1 MATSSTAAGKTIV
14 ITGGAGGLGKA
25 VASAFLSA
33 GANVAIF
40 DVNADRLRETSAE
53 WEAKHGAADKF
64 LATQTDITDEAA
76 VDGFFA
82 AVVARFGRV
91 DMLINNAG
99 VMDKFDPAGTTA
111 LDTWDRVIGVNL
123 TGAYLCTR
131 AAVNAFEAQSPAG
144 GTILSICSVA
154 SVRGLNAGA
163 AYTASKHG
171 LLGLVRN
178 TASFYGPRKI
188 YSIAFLMGGMDTNI
202 IDVFATGFNE
212 DGMGAMQKANPGF
225 VVGET
230 NVQLADV
237 AKYCLFYSDPAIAES
252 SNGTTVTISKNW
264 PSV

>member
-40 DVNADRLRETSAE
+40 DVNEDRLKATAAE
-53 WEAKHGAADKF
+53 WEKHGSSKF
-64 LATQTDITDEAA
+64 ITSQTNITDEAA
-76 VDGFFA
+76 VSAFFGD
-82 AVVARFGRV
+82 VVAKFGRI

-99 VMDKFDPAGTTA
+99 VMDKFDAAGTTA
-111 LDTWDRVIGVNL
+111 LDMWNRVIGVNL
-123 TGAYLCTR
+123 TGAYLCTK
-131 AAVNAFEAQSPAG
+131 AAVNAFQAQTPAG
-144 GTILSICSVA
+144 GTIISICSVA

-171 LLGLVRN
+171 LLGLMRN
-178 TASFYGPRKI
+178 TAGFYGPKKI

-202 IDVFATGFNE
+202 IDVFSTGFNE
-212 DGMGAMQKANPGF
+212 EGMGAMQKANPGF

-230 NVQLADV
+230 EIQLADV
-237 AKYCLFYSDPAIAES
+237 AKYCIFYSDPAIAES
-252 SNGTTVTISKNW
+252 SNGTTVSISKNW
-264 PSV
+264 PSA